1 MFCFMKTAENGITE
15 YGGEDDEEYYIG
27 KNGNLCSPERL
38 RRTSGAAEGH
48 GCGGF
53 NPPARI

>member
-1 MFCFMKTAENGITE
+1 METAENGITE

-53 NPPARI
+53 DPPARI